1 MMETRLI
8 DILPEV
14 QKIVGNSNES
24 FLLRRV
30 TDVVELL
37 ANKGDFD
44 ALLGT
49 LDICVSSR
57 IVTLPPEVEV
67 ILGCNMVGT
76 PAMAR
81 DNLFEFHLN
90 GPGSCGAA
98 IRYEW
103 MDMGDTCTY
112 RELACPGRLY
122 GYCYE
127 TADEQCEM
135 WAEGLDT
142 NGNTIRTEVS
152 EGNWRDGYKIP
163 VFKTYHAADADAPIF
178 ARITRIRKPLTAGPL
193 RVTTIAGE
201 GTDEILLGV
210 YQSYETLPKYRRIKL
225 STEVDW
231 VRIYYR
237 KRNLE
242 VRSRYDILPLAPA
255 QAIIMGLR
263 ALKAYDSPG
272 GFAEGEAFEATAVRW
287 ITEDQMT
294 RRPNAVH
301 PVQVSDAS
309 PLLDSFDSM
318 D

>member
-1 MMETRLI
+1 METRLV
-8 DILPEV
+8 DIYPEV
-14 QKIVGNSNES
+14 QKIVGNSNTT

-30 TDVVELL
+30 TDAVELL

-44 ALLGT
+44 AMLGT
-49 LDICVSSR
+49 LDICVTSR

-81 DNLFEFHLN
+81 DQLFQFHLN
-90 GPGSCGAA
+90 GPGTCGSAV
-98 IRYEW
+98 RYEW
-103 MDMGDTCTY
+103 MDLGDTCTY

-127 TADEQCEM
+127 ATDEEAAL
-135 WAEGLDT
+135 WAEGIDT
-142 NGNTIRTEVS
+142 NGNVIRTEISPGV
-152 EGNWRDGYKIP
+152 WRDGYQVP
-163 VFKTYHAADADAPIF
+163 VFQTFHAADADAPIF
-178 ARITRIRKPLTAGPL
+178 ARITRIRKPLTVGPL

-210 YQSYETLPKYRRIKL
+210 YQSYEVLPLYRRIQL
-225 STEVDW
+225 STDVDW
-231 VRIYYR
+231 VRIHYR
-237 KRNLE
+237 KRSLE
-242 VRSRYDILPLAPA
+242 VRSIYDVLPIAPA
-255 QAIIMGLR
+255 QAIIMALR

-287 ITEDQMT
+287 VTEDQMT
-294 RRPNAVH
+294 RRPNVVH
-301 PVQVSDAS
+301 PIQVSDQSA
-309 PLLDSFDSM
+309 LLDSYDTM